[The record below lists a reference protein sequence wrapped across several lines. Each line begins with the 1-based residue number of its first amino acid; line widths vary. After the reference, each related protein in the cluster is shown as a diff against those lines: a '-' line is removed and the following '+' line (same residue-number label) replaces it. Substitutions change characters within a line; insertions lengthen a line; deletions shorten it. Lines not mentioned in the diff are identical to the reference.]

1 MNSGKSMRAEY
12 EAKLAA
18 ALEIALDAG
27 VLDRCKAHKVVF
39 EGTGDIQQAHE
50 LGGGRLSAGALGR
63 TFDNHDEMS
72 EFINEVVVNHRMEE
86 CPRCAE
92 EGDERA
98 SSHAASAAA
107 LST

>member
-1 MNSGKSMRAEY
+1 MDSGKRMREEH

-27 VLDRCKAHKVVF
+27 VLDRCMAHDFIF
-39 EGTGDIQQAHE
+39 EGLGDIQQAHE
-50 LGGGRLSAGALGR
+50 LGGSRLSTGALGR
-63 TFDNHDEMS
+63 CFESHDEMCD
-72 EFINEVVVNHRMEE
+72 FINEVVVDHSTEE

-92 EGDERA
+92 KGKERA
-98 SSHAASAAA
+98 SSHAAGRAA